1 MQKTL
6 LYKFLTI
13 GGLAMLLLIP
23 LTMIDGVINE
33 RKHYRDGVIRDVAKS
48 STGQQT
54 ITGAI
59 LVVPYTERIIKET
72 SVKEGEEVKK
82 IVKVER
88 YSRKEYFLPEE
99 MTINGDIETEERYRG
114 IYKVP
119 VYQANVTMAG
129 SFSIP
134 KSFRD
139 KKNNPNITLQQPY
152 LVVGIE
158 DIRGVQR
165 NVSLEANQE
174 TIALMPGTNT
184 HFVAQGLHALLPMKH
199 AYSKKLDFSVS
210 MELQGMKQLSFL
222 PTGKFTQVSL
232 TSSWPHPSFIGRFLP
247 KTRTVSEEGFT
258 ANWQTS
264 LFSSNMQ
271 EYLAS
276 CTKSSNCQSFNNNY
290 FGVSLHQG
298 VDVYLQAE
306 RSVKYALLFIGL
318 TFVAFFL
325 FEVLKGLPIHA
336 VQYGLVG
343 MALALFYFLLISLSE
358 HIAFALAYIIAAS
371 ACVGLLGFYVSFV
384 LRSLSKGMV
393 FGGTLVALYGALYM
407 LIRSEDYALL
417 MGSILLFAV
426 LTFIMIITRD
436 VNWYHIESSAKKQ
449 LVKDKVADL
458 KEEV

>member
-13 GGLAMLLLIP
+13 GGLAILLLIP
-23 LTMIDGVINE
+23 LAMIDGVINE

-59 LVVPYTERIIKET
+59 LVVPYTEKVTKET
-72 SVKEGEEVKK
+72 SIKDGGKVRK
-82 IVKVER
+82 IAKVER
-88 YSRKEYFLPEE
+88 YSRKQYFLPEE
-99 MTINGDIETEERYRG
+99 LTINADIETEERYRG

-129 SFSIP
+129 SFSLP

-139 KKNNPNITLQQPY
+139 KEKDPNITFQQPY

-174 TIALMPGTNT
+174 TVVLMPGSNT
-184 HFVAQGLHALLPMKH
+184 HFISQGLHALLPMKH
-199 AYSKKLDFSVS
+199 AYSQKLDFNVS
-210 MELQGMKQLSFL
+210 MALQGMKQLSFL

-232 TSSWPHPSFIGRFLP
+232 SSLWPHPSFIGRFLP
-247 KTRTVSEEGFT
+247 KTRTVSDEGFT

-271 EYLAS
+271 EYLAA
-276 CTKSSNCQSFNNNY
+276 CTKNNKCQSFNNNY

-306 RSVKYALLFIGL
+306 RSVKYAVLFIGL

-343 MALALFYFLLISLSE
+343 VALALFYFLLISLSE
-358 HIAFALAYIIAAS
+358 HIAFGLAYVIAAA

-384 LRSLSKGMV
+384 LRSLSKGLV
-393 FGGTLVALYGALYM
+393 FGGTLVALYAALYV

-417 MGSILLFAV
+417 MGSILLFGV
-426 LTFIMIITRD
+426 LAFIMIITRD
-436 VNWYHIESSAKKQ
+436 VNWYQIESSAKKQ
-449 LVKDKVADL
+449 VNNDKADS
-458 KEEV
+458 V